1 MIKYSLICELHHPFE
16 GWFSDSESFEKQCER
31 DLISCPECGNGKIR
45 RALMTPN
52 LSTGKHNNQLV
63 VPNGAPKSE
72 VNEVEG
78 AFCMEQNPNISL
90 ATDKQTKEQSKQQIS
105 PEQVIT
111 MVRHIRRYVEANGR
125 NVGNK
130 FAEEALKIH
139 YGEEKQDII
148 YGTCTPEEGEQLAD
162 ECVEFSE
169 IPLLPKVN

>member
-16 GWFSDSESFEKQCER
+16 GWFSDSESFEKQCEH
-31 DLISCPECGNGKIR
+31 DLISCPECGSGKIR

-52 LSTGKHNNQLV
+52 LSTGKQNNQLV
-63 VPNGAPKSE
+63 VPVGAPKSE
-72 VNEVEG
+72 VPQVEG
-78 AFCMEQNPNISL
+78 TLYMEQNPNISL
-90 ATDKQTKEQSKQQIS
+90 PADKQTKEQSKQQIS

-111 MVRHIRRYVEANGR
+111 MMRHIRRYVEANGR

-162 ECVEFSE
+162 EGVEFSE

>member
-1 MIKYSLICELHHPFE
+1 MIKYSLICELHHLFE
-16 GWFSDSESFEKQCER
+16 GWFSDSESFEKQSER
-31 DLISCPECGNGKIR
+31 DLISCPECGSDKIR

-63 VPNGAPKSE
+63 VPDGAPKSE
-72 VNEVEG
+72 VPKVDG
-78 AFCMEQNPNISL
+78 AMYMEQNPNIPL
-90 ATDKQTKEQSKQQIS
+90 PADKQTNEKSKQKIS

-111 MVRHIRRYVEANGR
+111 MVRNVRRYIEANGR

-148 YGTCTPEEGEQLAD
+148 YGTCTPEEGDRLAD
-162 ECVEFSE
+162 EGVEFSE